1 MPISKGARILEASC
15 RTRKKD
21 PGYFPASVRRMPASP
36 RTAVEGSPMTPFA
49 SGRSCSASMFQ
60 SPSAVGPPYRRRI
73 FRKFSSPM
81 LSS

>member
-1 MPISKGARILEASC
+1 
-15 RTRKKD
+15 
-21 PGYFPASVRRMPASP
+21 
-36 RTAVEGSPMTPFA
+36 MTPFA